1 MSSQKFDLSKL
12 SNEELLLYKQL
23 LQKTAIDKQW
33 DMLRNPDKHQVNP
46 NYKFVF
52 DAFHEQKYDVEGNL
66 VGGRRGV
73 VLEGSSRSG
82 KTFSVILFLIK
93 LCKDSDKPLTINVVR
108 ETYNGHKITLYK
120 DFDAIYTM
128 LGIEDNPFRVLKDIA
143 QVTINKSKIYFLG
156 ADNAASAMGNKS
168 DIVYINEAID
178 VTFEFYKEM
187 VRRNKFFILDYNPR
201 FTEHWIYSSVIPR
214 SDVGFLRT
222 TFLDNPHVDIQS
234 KNEILRLEPFEPNS
248 YEIVGQKELWYNGAP
263 ISDENQP
270 PPHPINVKEGTANVM
285 EWMIMGLGLRG
296 AMRGVIFTNVR
307 EIDKDEIPY
316 DLGYSY
322 GLDFGF
328 TCLIGDTLVE
338 TNKGAV
344 KIKDISKG
352 DYVLTRSGYK
362 RVLNVF
368 NNGQKEVITKKI
380 RIFNTE
386 IEISSTESH
395 HFNINNK
402 WKKYGELQSKDKLYV
417 LSNLT
422 VSNTK
427 DTHTANTKTT
437 ISESGKKKVLGTMK
451 DCITQ
456 FGNHIMEKYQK
467 GCTFITL
474 TATHLIIALKILCLL
489 LQASMLGC
497 TMYLRNLIKL
507 KKVKNTEIK
516 SSIQQ
521 KIGEKEEQKLMQAYL
536 LKLENAAIA
545 VKNTPQQT
553 HIKNIVLP
561 IVKYL
566 FKRKVN
572 KDILKEIV
580 SCAIQYINAINI
592 AKQKVALK
600 NAHILWQSVEGVKDV
615 NKHIATVYDL
625 QVEDV
630 HEYFANGILVHNCDP
645 TALTRNWESDTDIYI
660 EYLSYHPIDNAED
673 LVNFLEQ
680 SGVEKN
686 IPITCDSSDRY
697 TSGNNGTVEMV
708 LALQDYGFE
717 AYKVS
722 KTKGVM
728 YWLNLMRKK
737 RINLIK
743 NKYIEQARTE
753 FENYKI
759 KEIDGKAI
767 NQPIDKFNH
776 GIDSARYRFMA
787 FNDTVEVETEWY

>member
-307 EIDKDEIPY
+307 EIDKDEVPY

-328 TCLIGDTLVE
+328 TI
-338 TNKGAV
+338 
-344 KIKDISKG
+344 
-352 DYVLTRSGYK
+352 
-362 RVLNVF
+362 
-368 NNGQKEVITKKI
+368 
-380 RIFNTE
+380 
-386 IEISSTESH
+386 
-395 HFNINNK
+395 
-402 WKKYGELQSKDKLYV
+402 
-417 LSNLT
+417 
-422 VSNTK
+422 
-427 DTHTANTKTT
+427 
-437 ISESGKKKVLGTMK
+437 
-451 DCITQ
+451 
-456 FGNHIMEKYQK
+456 
-467 GCTFITL
+467 
-474 TATHLIIALKILCLL
+474 
-489 LQASMLGC
+489 
-497 TMYLRNLIKL
+497 
-507 KKVKNTEIK
+507 
-516 SSIQQ
+516 
-521 KIGEKEEQKLMQAYL
+521 
-536 LKLENAAIA
+536 
-545 VKNTPQQT
+545 
-553 HIKNIVLP
+553 
-561 IVKYL
+561 
-566 FKRKVN
+566 
-572 KDILKEIV
+572 
-580 SCAIQYINAINI
+580 
-592 AKQKVALK
+592 
-600 NAHILWQSVEGVKDV
+600 
-615 NKHIATVYDL
+615 
-625 QVEDV
+625 
-630 HEYFANGILVHNCDP
+630 DP
-645 TALTRNWESDTDIYI
+645 TVLTRNWESDTDIYI
-660 EYLSYHPIDNAED
+660 EYLSYHPIDNPDD
-673 LVNFLEQ
+673 LANFLEQ
-680 SGVEKN
+680 SGVEKHL
-686 IPITCDSSDRY
+686 PITCDSSDRY